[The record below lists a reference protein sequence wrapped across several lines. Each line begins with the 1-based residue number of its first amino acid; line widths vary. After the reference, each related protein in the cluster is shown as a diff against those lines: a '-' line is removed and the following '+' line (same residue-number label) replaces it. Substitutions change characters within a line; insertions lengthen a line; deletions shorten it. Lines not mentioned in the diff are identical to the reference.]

1 MKKLLGII
9 VLGLLL
15 SGNAYAE
22 MESLQKGTT
31 VNQLLKDGYKL
42 IDTDSIGYSEG
53 DGYGAV
59 GTFYHLMKKNELV
72 TCVAGKGEI
81 SCWKP

>member
-1 MKKLLGII
+1 MKKLLGIFI
-9 VLGLLL
+9 LGLLL

-42 IDTDSIGYSEG
+42 IGTNSVGYSEG
-53 DGYGAV
+53 DGYGVV

-72 TCVAGKGEI
+72 TCVAGNGEI

>member
-1 MKKLLGII
+1 M

-22 MESLQKGTT
+22 IKNLPKGTT
-31 VNQLLKDGYKL
+31 VNQLINQGYKF
-42 IDTDSIGYSEG
+42 IGTDSAAYTSKKKGSYVE
-53 DGYGAV
+53 
-59 GTFYHLMKKNELV
+59 TFYHLMKNNELV
-72 TCVAGKGEI
+72 TCSVKNPRYDKEV

>member
-22 MESLQKGTT
+22 KYIAVVNGYYSDQSKIMRLTSKTSMEDAKRKAIEAWI
-31 VNQLLKDGYKL
+31 NK
-42 IDTDSIGYSEG
+42 
-53 DGYGAV
+53 
-59 GTFYHLMKKNELV
+59 
-72 TCVAGKGEI
+72 
-81 SCWKP
+81 

>member
-22 MESLQKGTT
+22 E
-31 VNQLLKDGYKL
+31 KD
-42 IDTDSIGYSEG
+42 IIIQCQSDSPQIC
-53 DGYGAV
+53 A
-59 GTFYHLMKKNELV
+59 
-72 TCVAGKGEI
+72 
-81 SCWKP
+81 

>member
-22 MESLQKGTT
+22 NIFDCEINTKDIIILIPKAVITT
-31 VNQLLKDGYKL
+31 NITWEYFFFIIYNLK
-42 IDTDSIGYSEG
+42 
-53 DGYGAV
+53 
-59 GTFYHLMKKNELV
+59 
-72 TCVAGKGEI
+72 
-81 SCWKP
+81 